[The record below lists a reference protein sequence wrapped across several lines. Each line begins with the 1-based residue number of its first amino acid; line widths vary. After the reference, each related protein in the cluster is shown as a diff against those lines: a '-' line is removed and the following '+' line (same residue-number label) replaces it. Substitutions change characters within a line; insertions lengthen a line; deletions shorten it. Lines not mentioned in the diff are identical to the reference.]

1 MTSLL
6 DLPEDIKIVSEEE
19 GARLQQIRVLEFFKD
34 IVMSSNVTS
43 IHKLLIDIDKKI
55 KELESNE
62 DNNNN

>member
-1 MTSLL
+1 MTMTSLL
-6 DLPEDIKIVSEEE
+6 YLPDDIKIVSKEEDT
-19 GARLQQIRVLEFFKD
+19 RLQQIRVLEFFKD

-62 DNNNN
+62 K

>member
-6 DLPEDIKIVSEEE
+6 DLPDDIKIVSEEE
-19 GARLQQIRVLEFFKD
+19 GSRLQQIRALKFFKD
-34 IVMSSNVTS
+34 IVMSSNAAS

-62 DNNNN
+62 DNNSI